1 MKIYEQNFASLNYTQ
16 RIDDRYTIRTN
27 WIWSRR
33 SELFNSSDYT
43 LFKRNKEQYTLN
55 APVNFETSDTGF
67 NPNRAFIGTISVDAR
82 PWQKYRIRNG
92 NKQRVDNSSPLFSAS
107 FRKGFSGVAGSEV
120 SFNQLEVGLKHG
132 IKFGIRGE
140 LDVAL
145 QAGKFFNTQN
155 MYFMD
160 YKHFLGNQTPF
171 ITTDPVGSY
180 RLLDYYKYS
189 TANQYFTANAH
200 YHLRKLLLTRVAKLR
215 LVGITENIFVN
226 YLATPTSRNY
236 TEVGYGIEGILRIFR
251 LEVAAAFR
259 DGQYQANGFRVGIAT
274 SVTINFND

>member
-1 MKIYEQNFASLNYTQ
+1 
-16 RIDDRYTIRTN
+16 
-27 WIWSRR
+27 
-33 SELFNSSDYT
+33 
-43 LFKRNKEQYTLN
+43 
-55 APVNFETSDTGF
+55 
-67 NPNRAFIGTISVDAR
+67 
-82 PWQKYRIRNG
+82 
-92 NKQRVDNSSPLFSAS
+92 
-107 FRKGFSGVAGSEV
+107 V